1 MKRKLTGS
9 LAAIAGL
16 LLVSSTLVAHHG
28 TSVTYQVDKTI
39 TLNGVVTEWDFSYP
53 HPQLYFDVKGDDGKP
68 AHWGFSSARPP

>member
-39 TLNGVVTEWDFSYP
+39 TLNGVVTSGTSLIRI
-53 HPQLYFDVKGDDGKP
+53 HN
-68 AHWGFSSARPP
+68 SIST